1 MTLSEYKRNLNKAIV
16 EVLVFV
22 VLVQSIL
29 RAYLQEVINLDRI
42 LNKQVDRQF
51 VLVNSKHLTSLSVF
65 YQKILHYIMQC
76 IEHQLKVEK
85 TL

>member
-29 RAYLQEVINLDRI
+29 RAYLQEVINLDHI
-42 LNKQVDRQF
+42 LNKQVDQQF
-51 VLVNSKHLTSLSVF
+51 VLVNSKHLTSQLVLL
-65 YQKILHYIMQC
+65 QKILLYSTLY